1 MLAGIQLEENE
12 LGEAAGNGKDE
23 AAATVAA

>member
-1 MLAGIQLEENE
+1 MLSGIQLEGNE

-23 AAATVAA
+23 AAAAVAA